1 MKNTQSQAGTIAA
14 NTLPAIYSPNITETS
29 FMAITVA
36 LPEGES
42 MTKEMIDTYIVA
54 KHPQLAVL
62 NVSSL
67 HEIWKGQTSSQRISL
82 SIVLSVTGLTL
93 LLAAIGVAGLTQMA
107 TNHRLYELAIH
118 MALGAKQSR
127 LVYFIF
133 KDATWML
140 LIGLGLGFLV
150 SVFGYQSVQ
159 QQITILPSFNW
170 MTMGIMD
177 VGLIAVVTIA
187 VIMPAWRTIKADP
200 IGALR
205 QE

>member
-1 MKNTQSQAGTIAA
+1 
-14 NTLPAIYSPNITETS
+14 
-29 FMAITVA
+29 
-36 LPEGES
+36 
-42 MTKEMIDTYIVA
+42 
-54 KHPQLAVL
+54 
-62 NVSSL
+62 
-67 HEIWKGQTSSQRISL
+67 
-82 SIVLSVTGLTL
+82 
-93 LLAAIGVAGLTQMA
+93 MA